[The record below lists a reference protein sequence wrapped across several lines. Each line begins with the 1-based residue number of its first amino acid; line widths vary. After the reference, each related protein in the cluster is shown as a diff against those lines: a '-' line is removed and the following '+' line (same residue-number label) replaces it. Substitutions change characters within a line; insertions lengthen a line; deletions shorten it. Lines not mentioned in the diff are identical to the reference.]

1 MCVSLQFINFPQSIE
16 CSLCRCQCVLLN
28 CKHFIYMPLMRIAIS
43 FWTFFNI
50 SSDKTDPFCA
60 LFCNRFYSETEEINS
75 WHCIGQTPVLS
86 PSYLI
91 LYIFLNV
98 SILFHFFQRKM

>member
-1 MCVSLQFINFPQSIE
+1 
-16 CSLCRCQCVLLN
+16 
-28 CKHFIYMPLMRIAIS
+28 MRIAIS

-60 LFCNRFYSETEEINS
+60 LFCNRFYSETEEIYS
-75 WHCIGQTPVLS
+75 GQTPVLS

-98 SILFHFFQRKM
+98 SILFQRKMWQNKLKDAHPDVGDILQ

>member
-1 MCVSLQFINFPQSIE
+1 
-16 CSLCRCQCVLLN
+16 
-28 CKHFIYMPLMRIAIS
+28 MPLMRIAIS

-60 LFCNRFYSETEEINS
+60 FNILQQILLETEEINS

>member
-1 MCVSLQFINFPQSIE
+1 
-16 CSLCRCQCVLLN
+16 
-28 CKHFIYMPLMRIAIS
+28 MRIAIS

-60 LFCNRFYSETEEINS
+60 LFCNRFYSETEEINF

-98 SILFHFFQRKM
+98 SILFHFFQRKMWQNKLKDAHPDVGDILQ